1 MKERLVRGTT
11 VRDLVR
17 ALRAHQR
24 LRPLP
29 DLGAWE
35 QDLLRKHV
43 SMTTWYSLT
52 VFERLLAVLHRY
64 VYDGSEASA
73 RSIGRAFAKALM
85 AQDAGAFIHQAPLD
99 ALGQLH
105 AHWRMQ
111 FNFGDIVVSS
121 LPDEDGRATAR
132 VKLTGFP
139 DMSATHGHTL
149 VGCTEELA
157 TQAGAHDVEARIE
170 ERPWMHN
177 SALTFT
183 LSWR

>member
-1 MKERLVRGTT
+1 MKERLVRGTN

-29 DLGAWE
+29 DLGPWE

-43 SMTTWYSLT
+43 STTTWYSLT
-52 VFERLLAVLHRY
+52 IFERLLAVLHRY

-73 RSIGRAFAKALM
+73 QSIGRAFAKTM
-85 AQDAGAFIHQAPLD
+85 IAQDANAFIHQTPLD

-111 FNFGDIVVSS
+111 FNFGDIVVSA
-121 LPDEDGRATAR
+121 LPDEAGHTQVR

-149 VGCTEELA
+149 VGWTTQLVTE
-157 TQAGAHDVEARIE
+157 AGARDVQARIE

-183 LSWR
+183 LLWD

>member
-1 MKERLVRGTT
+1 MKERLVRGTN

-17 ALRAHQR
+17 ALRTHQR

-29 DLGAWE
+29 DLGPWE
-35 QDLLRKHV
+35 QDLLRKRV
-43 SMTTWYSLT
+43 STTTWYSLT

-73 RSIGRAFAKALM
+73 QSIGRAFAKAM
-85 AQDAGAFIHQAPLD
+85 IAQDAASFVHQSPLD

-111 FNFGDIVVSS
+111 FNFGDIVISS
-121 LPDEDGRATAR
+121 LPDEDGCTAAR

-149 VGCTEELA
+149 IGWTEELA
-157 TQAGAHDVEARIE
+157 TQAGANGIQARIE

-183 LSWR
+183 LTWR